1 MVRDWLGRFDKDAK
15 ESRKQRIFD
24 LWLEGNENKDI
35 SEIVGLSQLLLSEI
49 TSNFGIG
56 DLAKTELAKA
66 NHADEA
72 FQIPIYNRR
81 KKTVGALDNFRI
93 ISGQIYN
100 RRKKAYG
107 NEGGNSD
114 RTKLSPQI
122 EDLKTSSIVAT
133 ELGVSKATIPSP
145 SFARR
150 VQT

>member
-114 RTKLSPQI
+114 RQFHRHRSLDESKLKPTRIQ
-122 EDLKTSSIVAT
+122 
-133 ELGVSKATIPSP
+133 ATITE
-145 SFARR
+145 FVRR
-150 VQT
+150 RMRRPV